1 MVTSQELLPKVSEM
15 IESWPTI
22 RTVIYF
28 ENFAKC
34 GTQISW
40 SHPRTQL
47 VPFQQIDVSTTT
59 TLTTSTTSTTS
70 TIVNP
75 TADDIAVIM
84 YTSGSTGQPKGVM
97 LTHSNLLS
105 SLLSACTLACNL
117 VKAEIYFLKPRSQL
131 GKRFTD
137 IFRYTIVCN
146 SNGILSQYVSIF

>member
-59 TLTTSTTSTTS
+59 TLTTSTTST
-70 TIVNP
+70 IVNP

-117 VKAEIYFLKPRSQL
+117 VNIKSSINIYFKKNIP
-131 GKRFTD
+131 
-137 IFRYTIVCN
+137 CM
-146 SNGILSQYVSIF
+146 SN

>member
-59 TLTTSTTSTTS
+59 TLTTSTTS

-146 SNGILSQYVSIF
+146 YNGILSQYVSIF

>member
-34 GTQISW
+34 GTQLSW

-47 VPFQQIDVSTTT
+47 VPFQQIDVST
-59 TLTTSTTSTTS
+59 LTTSTTS

-117 VKAEIYFLKPRSQL
+117 VKTEIYFLKPRSQL